1 MMSLD
6 PPETLP
12 HSLEPQLRGLG
23 MPTELKR
30 GVPTLTERFVV
41 AKKGEKLSSERAQ
54 ILKHL
59 LIKDAKFRLIPMS
72 YWTEGSKETKS
83 FPLSIED
90 DKVVSEL
97 KLTTSSMPKVKISN
111 SARTAAKKNSK
122 KASGFKVGDDNEM
135 DEDDDDEES
144 DEEFDDADVGDKV
157 TKSMMLP
164 AGL

>member
-6 PPETLP
+6 PPENLP

-41 AKKGEKLSSERAQ
+41 TKKGEKLTAEKAQ

-72 YWTEGSKETKS
+72 YWTEESKETKA

-97 KLTTSSMPKVKISN
+97 NLTTSTTPKTKISN

-122 KASGFKVGDDNEM
+122 KSAIPQMNEDDGM
-135 DEDDDDEES
+135 DEDDDDDEES
-144 DEEFDDADVGDKV
+144 DNDDAIVGDKV